1 MLQTIINAIR
11 NREVLS
17 LTYKGIPRI
26 VEPHTVGVSTK
37 GNDVLS
43 CYQTHGDHTK
53 DGHEWDLLTV
63 EKITN
68 LSKTGDSFVGTRPKY
83 SRNDS
88 RMVKIYAEL

>member
-1 MLQTIINAIR
+1 MLQTIIDAIR
-11 NREVLS
+11 NHETLS
-17 LTYKGIPRI
+17 LTYSGTSRV

-43 CYQTHGDHTK
+43 CYQTQGAHIK
-53 DGHEWDLLTV
+53 PGHEWDLLTV
-63 EKITN
+63 SKITN
-68 LSKTGDSFVGTRPKY
+68 LTNTGHLFVGTRPKY